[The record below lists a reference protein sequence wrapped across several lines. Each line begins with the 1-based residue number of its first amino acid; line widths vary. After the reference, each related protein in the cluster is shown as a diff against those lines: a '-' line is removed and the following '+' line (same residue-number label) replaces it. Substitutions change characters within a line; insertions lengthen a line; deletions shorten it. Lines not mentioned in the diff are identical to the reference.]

1 MAPHFDLGVRTQGQ
15 KRPAESDPDG
25 DQPLTKKFGRLH
37 IGPLQDYNGFGLE
50 HAPPAVREPSLP
62 SDSMLLD
69 DTEHTTYVYDLERE
83 LKEIEAQEG
92 CIAFLPEIEKRLV
105 SVPKALLA
113 DSKPRNNELVVYQVP
128 TSLTV
133 PKEQDSVRKAIIES
147 RARARERQAEIQRR
161 NLPEIQRNLATD
173 APNGSADT
181 AADVPRDPTETMDID

>member
-1 MAPHFDLGVRTQGQ
+1 
-15 KRPAESDPDG
+15 
-25 DQPLTKKFGRLH
+25 
-37 IGPLQDYNGFGLE
+37 
-50 HAPPAVREPSLP
+50 
-62 SDSMLLD
+62 MLLD
-69 DTEHTTYVYDLERE
+69 DTEHTTYIYDLERE

-147 RARARERQAEIQRR
+147 RARAREKQAEIQRR

-173 APNGSADT
+173 VPNGSSGT